1 MKTKVITFNLMYKY
15 KGNDKIT
22 IDLCNPPENLEEFVT
37 EAFHSYTECTA
48 KEYRDEDRLR
58 FIDVIR
64 KKLSDHKDFDTYHDE
79 YAHNSLS
86 NAMENGNEFSYPD
99 DVDLSIDF
107 AESCYREG
115 DYPLAFSD
123 DNMNH
128 HDRDK
133 AIHTI
138 ARIVKAVMEYEG

>member
-22 IDLCNPPENLEEFVT
+22 IDLCNPPENLEELVT

-48 KEYRDEDRLR
+48 KDYRDEDKLR
-58 FIDVIR
+58 FIDLLR
-64 KKLSDHKDFDTYHDE
+64 KRINPVAFDEYYEQYAHDQLDSAIENDGDFDLRE
-79 YAHNSLS
+79 
-86 NAMENGNEFSYPD
+86 
-99 DVDLSIDF
+99 DVDSSTDF
-107 AESCYREG
+107 AESCFGEG
-115 DYPLAFSD
+115 FKPLSFTGSE
-123 DNMNH
+123 MNH

-138 ARIVKAVMEYEG
+138 ARIVKAVMEYEA